1 MRKIA
6 IKTNTECRFYEI
18 PSDDKPLTIVQEKL
32 YRTDTD
38 YMLARLDDGSEFCLY
53 NLNGIV
59 PLGIENPPDPD
70 KTMAYCDVERTKSKV
85 ASKAKRPRW
94 FNTNTI
100 VYIAIGIVIVYYLI
114 NHYLL

>member
-6 IKTNTECRFYEI
+6 IKTNTECRFYDI
-18 PSDDKPLTIVQEKL
+18 PSDDKPLTIVQEML
-32 YRTDTD
+32 YRTDD
-38 YMLARLDDGSEFCLY
+38 SYMLSKIDDGSEFCLY

-94 FNTNTI
+94 MNMNTI
-100 VYIAIGIVIVYYLI
+100 VYIAIGVVIVYYLI